1 MKKTKELS
9 GAELEVMQILW
20 KNDGPMTV
28 QDVCDQLKSSK
39 WKYRTAAHEGKGRR
53 RLRQGT

>member
-28 QDVCDQLKSSK
+28 QDVC
-39 WKYRTAAHEGKGRR
+39 
-53 RLRQGT
+53 